1 MNRAFLVSAFAFAFV
16 LAGLM
21 AEESRL
27 LLLALPLVVYL
38 LVGLWK
44 APDELNLTVTRAMS
58 TWRIALGESMQV
70 TLSITNHGPDLEEVI
85 VTDLLPPGLQVTQG
99 THRQLLR
106 LPAGQTHTWTYHLSG
121 KRGYYM
127 LHQVDVT
134 AREHFGLLSVS
145 KTLNTDGQ
153 LFVVPP
159 VLRLRRIAIRPR
171 RTRIF
176 AGSIPANQGGPGLD
190 FFDVRDYQ
198 SGDSSRSINWRL
210 AARHDG
216 LFTNQFEQERVV
228 DVGIILDGRRSANQV
243 GEHSIFEYSV
253 MAAAA
258 LSNAFLSAGNRVGML
273 FYGKRIQWTMPGYGK
288 IQGEKIL
295 NNLSG
300 LEPGD
305 TYTAAE
311 LKISPKRFPFH
322 SQLVFISPMMTEDF
336 NVIADL
342 RSRGYAVMIL
352 SPDPIAF
359 EAAQEEVTE
368 SLALALRIV
377 RLQRQIFQNRLRG
390 LGVHIV
396 NWDVSLPFE
405 QVARHELERRQAPLR
420 GGR

>member
-21 AEESRL
+21 AEEAHL
-27 LLLALPLVVYL
+27 LLLALPLVLYL
-38 LVGLWK
+38 VVGLWK
-44 APDELNLTVTRAMS
+44 APDKLNLTVTRAMS

-70 TLSITNHGPDLEEVI
+70 TLSITNHGQNLEEVI

-99 THRQLLR
+99 SHRQLLS

-127 LHQVDVT
+127 LHQVDIS
-134 AREHFGLLSVS
+134 ARDHFGLVSVS
-145 KTLNTDGQ
+145 QTLNTDGQ
-153 LFVVPP
+153 LFIVPP
-159 VLRLRRIAIRPR
+159 VLRLRRISIRPR

-176 AGSIPANQGGPGLD
+176 AGSIPANQGGPGID

-210 AARHDG
+210 AARHNA
-216 LFTNQFEQERVV
+216 LFSNQFEQERVV
-228 DVGIILDGRRSANQV
+228 DVGIILDGRHSANQI

-258 LSNAFLSAGNRVGML
+258 LSNAFLSAGNRVGLL

-300 LEPGD
+300 LELGD
-305 TYTAAE
+305 TNTASE
-311 LKISPKRFPFH
+311 LKISHKRFPFR

-336 NVIADL
+336 NTIADL
-342 RSRGYAVMIL
+342 RSRGYAVMLL

-359 EAAQEEVTE
+359 EAAQEEVSE

-377 RLQRQIFQNRLRG
+377 YLQRKIFQNRLRA

-396 NWDVSLPFE
+396 NWDVSQPFE
-405 QVARHELERRQAPLR
+405 QVARHELERRQAPMR